1 MPDQQYIDGRWQP
14 AADGATIPVINP
26 TTEEVI
32 AHVAA
37 GGAAEV
43 DRAVA
48 AAKRASWSWR
58 RTTGTERAP
67 FLRAIAGRVRERR
80 EELVRL
86 SSLNNGK
93 PLGACRRIRHGA
105 AEAEVWPGSW
115 SADHI
120 TIADPA
126 T

>member
-1 MPDQQYIDGRWQP
+1 LPDQQYIDGRWQP

-43 DRAVA
+43 DRAVGSEAGVPELAQDDRDGASALPARDRGPGARA
-48 AAKRASWSWR
+48 ARGAS
-58 RTTGTERAP
+58 A
-67 FLRAIAGRVRERR
+67 A
-80 EELVRL
+80 LVPQQRQAARRL
-86 SSLNNGK
+86 SAHPS
-93 PLGACRRIRHGA
+93 RRGRGRGLA
-105 AEAEVWPGSW
+105 GSW